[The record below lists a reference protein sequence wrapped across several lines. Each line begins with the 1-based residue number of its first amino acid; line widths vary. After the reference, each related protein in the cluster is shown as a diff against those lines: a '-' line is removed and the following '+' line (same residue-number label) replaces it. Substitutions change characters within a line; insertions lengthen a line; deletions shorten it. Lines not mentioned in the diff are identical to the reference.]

1 MRPVN
6 RRRRG
11 LVVDTQ
17 SQSTNAGDLVFA
29 ELIVPKKT
37 AYVGEIVP
45 VQIRMGFDARVH
57 PRLTEPPDIT
67 GQGFTSQKLQQSS
80 QNLETINGRPF
91 EVVTFKTAIAAARAG
106 KFEIGPVKAKAQVV
120 VPRRRNAPRSR
131 SPFDLFDLDDP
142 FSDPF
147 FSNPFA
153 QFGERRD
160 IQISSDPVALEVKPL
175 PPNAPP
181 SFSGAIGSFTMATDA
196 KPKSV
201 QVGDPITVT
210 TTISGRGNFDR
221 VNAPLLEDDRGWHK
235 YPPSSKFKQDDEVG
249 ISGTKT
255 FETVVSPNENK
266 QSLPVLAFSY
276 FDPAK
281 EQYVTLHSESMAITV
296 QGGAAAPAVAAQP
309 PSSSPATATRGR
321 APVPNSTKPQDIL
334 YQLTEPSRTV
344 ESFEPLYT
352 RRGFWAA
359 QSLPLAALL
368 VFAGWKIRRARLDD
382 REARRIGALQ
392 HEAAELMH
400 KLRRDDASPREY
412 YAEAS
417 RVVRLKAALASRNR
431 GVDPNAVD
439 AETAAETFK
448 LDTDSRDRL
457 RRLFEQN
464 DEWQYSGTHNGPG
477 SISPENRRDVLE
489 LIENLK
495 HETFHVI
502 PSEAKR
508 VEEFVNGRS
517 VMSRDPC
524 PLGDDSK
531 LWFFS
536 ARWDRYVRFRQ
547 PDAEFTKANQEYA
560 QGNFKEAI
568 ASYEALVRAD
578 QWNANLFYDLGN
590 AYFRTRDFGRA
601 ILNYERALA
610 LDQHHPEATANLQ
623 IARDESRALELQ
635 PTRLER
641 YLQFASIN
649 QYSIAAAVAFWLGI
663 FGIVALIFARRRSA
677 ALMSLSILCLLVCAV
692 AVWAIHTL
700 DNGSKGRALAIVTG
714 NDVQARLATADT
726 ANSVLALP
734 AGSEIKILSTRGD
747 WMYAALPND
756 LRGWIQTKN
765 AEQVRL

>member
-1 MRPVN
+1 MFQRISIAFLFAAACIDFAFADPPSVTAVLSNSEATVGETVDLQIKVTGPGDARPPEEISIDGLEIHSTGTSRQFEIHNFSTSSSVTYN
-6 RRRRG
+6 YTILPLRAGRFTIPPQTVLAGGKVLRTPELALNVSDAPGQQTKTRSGRG
-11 LVVDTQ
+11 TQ
-17 SQSTNAGDLVFA
+17 SQPANTGDLVFA

-67 GQGFTSQKLQQSS
+67 GQGFTAQKLQQSS

-106 KFEIGPVKAKAQVV
+106 KFQIGPVKAKAQVV

-153 QFGERRD
+153 QMGERRD

-221 VNAPLLEDDRGWHK
+221 VNAPLFEDDRGWHK

-249 ISGTKT
+249 ISGTKS
-255 FETVVSPNENK
+255 FETVISPNENK

-281 EQYVTLHSESMAITV
+281 EQYVTLHSEPMAITV
-296 QGGAAAPAVAAQP
+296 QGGAAAPNVAAQP
-309 PSSSPATATRGR
+309 PSSSPTTARGR
-321 APVPNSTKPQDIL
+321 QSVSNSTKPQDIL
-334 YQLTEPSRTV
+334 YQLTEPSRRV
-344 ESFEPLYT
+344 ESFEPLYM

-359 QSLPLAALL
+359 QSLPLVALL
-368 VFAGWKIRRARLDD
+368 AFAGWKIRRARLDD
-382 REARRIGALQ
+382 REARRIAALQ

-400 KLRRDDASPREY
+400 KLRRDDTSPREY

-417 RVVRLKAALASRNR
+417 RVVRLKAALASRDR
-431 GVDPNAVD
+431 RVDPNAVD
-439 AETAAETFK
+439 AETAAETFE

-477 SISPENRRDVLE
+477 SISPESRRDVLD

-495 HETFHVI
+495 T
-502 PSEAKR
+502 
-508 VEEFVNGRS
+508 
-517 VMSRDPC
+517 
-524 PLGDDSK
+524 
-531 LWFFS
+531 
-536 ARWDRYVRFRQ
+536 
-547 PDAEFTKANQEYA
+547 
-560 QGNFKEAI
+560 
-568 ASYEALVRAD
+568 
-578 QWNANLFYDLGN
+578 
-590 AYFRTRDFGRA
+590 
-601 ILNYERALA
+601 
-610 LDQHHPEATANLQ
+610 
-623 IARDESRALELQ
+623 
-635 PTRLER
+635 
-641 YLQFASIN
+641 
-649 QYSIAAAVAFWLGI
+649 
-663 FGIVALIFARRRSA
+663 
-677 ALMSLSILCLLVCAV
+677 
-692 AVWAIHTL
+692 
-700 DNGSKGRALAIVTG
+700 
-714 NDVQARLATADT
+714 
-726 ANSVLALP
+726 
-734 AGSEIKILSTRGD
+734 
-747 WMYAALPND
+747 
-756 LRGWIQTKN
+756 
-765 AEQVRL
+765 

>member
-1 MRPVN
+1 MRRALLIGITAGFFAAKFAFADAPSVTAVLSN
-6 RRRRG
+6 SEATVGETVELQIKVTGPGDAQPPEEISIDG
-11 LVVDTQ
+11 LEIHSTGTSRQFEIHNFSTSSSVTYNYTILPLRAGRFMIPPQTVHAGGKILRTPELALNVADAPGQRPQTTTRPGRSTQ
-17 SQSTNAGDLVFA
+17 NQSTNPGDLVFA

-67 GQGFTSQKLQQSS
+67 GQGFTAQKLQQSS

-106 KFEIGPVKAKAQVV
+106 KFEIGPVKATAQVV
-120 VPRRRNAPRSR
+120 VPRRRSAPRSR

-153 QFGERRD
+153 GFGERRD

-221 VNAPLLEDDRGWHK
+221 VNAPLVEDDRGWHK

-255 FETVVSPNENK
+255 FEMVVSPNENK

-281 EQYVTLHSESMAITV
+281 EQYVTLHSETMAITV
-296 QGGAAAPAVAAQP
+296 QGGAPPSAVAAQP
-309 PSSSPATATRGR
+309 PSSSPATVSRGR
-321 APVPNSTKPQDIL
+321 AAVSSSTTPQDIL
-334 YQLTEPSRTV
+334 YQLTEPSRAV
-344 ESFEPLYT
+344 ASFEPLYT
-352 RRGFWAA
+352 RRAFWVA
-359 QSLPLAALL
+359 QSLPLAALF
-368 VFAGWKIRRARLDD
+368 VFAGWKIRRRRLDD

-400 KLRRDDASPREY
+400 KLRRDEAAPREY

-431 GVDPNAVD
+431 AVDPNAVD

-448 LDTDSRDRL
+448 LDTDSRERL

-477 SISPENRRDVLE
+477 KISPENRRDVLE
-489 LIENLK
+489 LIENL
-495 HETFHVI
+495 
-502 PSEAKR
+502 
-508 VEEFVNGRS
+508 
-517 VMSRDPC
+517 
-524 PLGDDSK
+524 
-531 LWFFS
+531 
-536 ARWDRYVRFRQ
+536 
-547 PDAEFTKANQEYA
+547 
-560 QGNFKEAI
+560 
-568 ASYEALVRAD
+568 
-578 QWNANLFYDLGN
+578 
-590 AYFRTRDFGRA
+590 RT
-601 ILNYERALA
+601 
-610 LDQHHPEATANLQ
+610 
-623 IARDESRALELQ
+623 
-635 PTRLER
+635 
-641 YLQFASIN
+641 
-649 QYSIAAAVAFWLGI
+649 
-663 FGIVALIFARRRSA
+663 
-677 ALMSLSILCLLVCAV
+677 
-692 AVWAIHTL
+692 
-700 DNGSKGRALAIVTG
+700 
-714 NDVQARLATADT
+714 
-726 ANSVLALP
+726 
-734 AGSEIKILSTRGD
+734 
-747 WMYAALPND
+747 
-756 LRGWIQTKN
+756 
-765 AEQVRL
+765 

>member
-1 MRPVN
+1 MHCRILLAAIALVASAQILHADTPSVTAVLSNSEAAVGETVELQIKVTGPGDARPPEDISID
-6 RRRRG
+6 G
-11 LVVDTQ
+11 LEIHSTGTSRQFEIHNFSTSSSVTYNYTILPLRAGRFTIPPQTVRAGGKILRTPELMLNVADAPGRPTTTRPGRTTQ
-17 SQSTNAGDLVFA
+17 SQPTSAGDLVFA

-45 VQIRMGFDARVH
+45 VQIRMGFDGSVH
-57 PRLTEPPDIT
+57 PRLTEPPDIPE
-67 GQGFTSQKLQQSS
+67 QGFTAQNLQQSS

-120 VPRRRNAPRSR
+120 VPRRRSAPRSR
-131 SPFDLFDLDDP
+131 SPYDLFDLDDP

-160 IQISSDPVALEVKPL
+160 IQITSDPVPLEVKAL

-201 QVGDPITVT
+201 QVGDPRTVT
-210 TTISGRGNFDR
+210 TTVSGRGNFDR

-255 FETVVSPNENK
+255 FEMVVSPNENK

-281 EQYVTLHSESMAITV
+281 EQYVTLHSEATAITV
-296 QGGAAAPAVAAQP
+296 QGGAVAPAVAAQQ
-309 PSSSPATATRGR
+309 PASAPAAAARGH
-321 APVPNSTKPQDIL
+321 APVPTKPQDIL

-344 ESFEPLYT
+344 ASFEPLYT
-352 RRGFWAA
+352 RRGFLLA

-382 REARRIGALQ
+382 WEARRIGALQ

-400 KLRRDDASPREY
+400 KLRRDDASPQQY

-417 RVVRLKAALASRNR
+417 RVVQLKAALASRNR
-431 GVDPNAVD
+431 DVDPNAVD
-439 AETAAETFK
+439 AESAAETFK

-477 SISPENRRDVLE
+477 RISPENRRDVLE
-489 LIENLK
+489 LIENL
-495 HETFHVI
+495 
-502 PSEAKR
+502 
-508 VEEFVNGRS
+508 
-517 VMSRDPC
+517 
-524 PLGDDSK
+524 
-531 LWFFS
+531 
-536 ARWDRYVRFRQ
+536 Q
-547 PDAEFTKANQEYA
+547 
-560 QGNFKEAI
+560 
-568 ASYEALVRAD
+568 
-578 QWNANLFYDLGN
+578 
-590 AYFRTRDFGRA
+590 
-601 ILNYERALA
+601 
-610 LDQHHPEATANLQ
+610 
-623 IARDESRALELQ
+623 
-635 PTRLER
+635 
-641 YLQFASIN
+641 
-649 QYSIAAAVAFWLGI
+649 
-663 FGIVALIFARRRSA
+663 
-677 ALMSLSILCLLVCAV
+677 
-692 AVWAIHTL
+692 
-700 DNGSKGRALAIVTG
+700 
-714 NDVQARLATADT
+714 
-726 ANSVLALP
+726 
-734 AGSEIKILSTRGD
+734 
-747 WMYAALPND
+747 
-756 LRGWIQTKN
+756 
-765 AEQVRL
+765 

>member
-1 MRPVN
+1 MHRRILLAFFAVIAIAQIARADSPSVTAVLSNSEVTVGETVELQIKVTGPGDARPPEEISID
-6 RRRRG
+6 G
-11 LVVDTQ
+11 LEIHSTGTSRQFEIHNFSTNSSVTYNYTILPLRAGRFTIPPQTVHAGGKILRTPELALNVADAPSQQTTTRPGRNTQ
-17 SQSTNAGDLVFA
+17 SQSTNARDLVFA

-45 VQIRMGFDARVH
+45 VQIRIGFDARVQH
-57 PRLTEPPDIT
+57 GLSEPPEIT
-67 GQGFTSQKLQQSS
+67 GQGFTSQKLQKSS
-80 QNLETINGRPF
+80 QNVETINGRPF
-91 EVVTFKTAIAAARAG
+91 EIVTLKTAITAARAG
-106 KFEIGPVKAKAQVV
+106 KFEIGPIKATAQVV
-120 VPRRRNAPRSR
+120 VPRRRSAPRSR
-131 SPFDLFDLDDP
+131 SPFIDLDDP

-160 IQISSDPVALEVKPL
+160 VHITSEPVPLEVKPL

-309 PSSSPATATRGR
+309 PSSPPTTAARGR
-321 APVPNSTKPQDIL
+321 ASVPNSTKQDIL
-334 YQLTEPSRTV
+334 YQLTEPSRKV
-344 ESFEPLYT
+344 ESFAPLYT

-417 RVVRLKAALASRNR
+417 RVVRLKAALASRSR
-431 GVDPNAVD
+431 GVDPNGVD

-495 HETFHVI
+495 
-502 PSEAKR
+502 A
-508 VEEFVNGRS
+508 
-517 VMSRDPC
+517 
-524 PLGDDSK
+524 
-531 LWFFS
+531 
-536 ARWDRYVRFRQ
+536 
-547 PDAEFTKANQEYA
+547 
-560 QGNFKEAI
+560 
-568 ASYEALVRAD
+568 
-578 QWNANLFYDLGN
+578 
-590 AYFRTRDFGRA
+590 
-601 ILNYERALA
+601 
-610 LDQHHPEATANLQ
+610 
-623 IARDESRALELQ
+623 
-635 PTRLER
+635 
-641 YLQFASIN
+641 
-649 QYSIAAAVAFWLGI
+649 
-663 FGIVALIFARRRSA
+663 
-677 ALMSLSILCLLVCAV
+677 
-692 AVWAIHTL
+692 
-700 DNGSKGRALAIVTG
+700 
-714 NDVQARLATADT
+714 
-726 ANSVLALP
+726 
-734 AGSEIKILSTRGD
+734 
-747 WMYAALPND
+747 
-756 LRGWIQTKN
+756 
-765 AEQVRL
+765 